1 MALSQH
7 LATLQYEINARATS
21 QHTAAASDQP
31 RSAPRLFARLGAAAS
46 GVQQCDV
53 TDCTSHLV
61 HTGRLV
67 HGLQA
72 SSV

>member
-1 MALSQH
+1 MASSQH
-7 LATLQYEINARATS
+7 HAALQYEINVRAAS

-31 RSAPRLFARLGAAAS
+31 TRLPARPAAAAS

-53 TDCTSHLV
+53 TAAISHLV
-61 HTGRLV
+61 DTGWLV